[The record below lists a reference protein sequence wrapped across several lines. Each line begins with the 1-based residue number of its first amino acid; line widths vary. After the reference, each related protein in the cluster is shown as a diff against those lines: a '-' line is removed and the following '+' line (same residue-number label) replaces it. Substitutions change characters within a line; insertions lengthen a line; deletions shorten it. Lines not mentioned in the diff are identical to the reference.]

1 MKFSRNTYA
10 VAFIFFIANICKV
23 NMTVAQEYLRM
34 IDSGDYSVLEIQKE
48 AEKHFENSD
57 KGRGTGWKQY
67 KRWEYNALRM
77 MDENGYLHPEGY
89 FVGQYEQMMAKRL
102 KDGNHQ
108 SRNGDFWEDLGPTYW
123 KATSSWNPGVGR
135 VTAFSVDPSDHNHM
149 IVGANTGGVWR
160 STDGGKN
167 WVSLNDFYSNMTV
180 FSTAIDP
187 KDKEIYYFGS
197 SAGRIY
203 KSFNAGQTWSQIGI
217 AGNSQIN
224 KILINPYNTD
234 IVYASSQNS
243 GVYRSDDGG
252 GTWRKIINDNAG
264 YDIEFKPGDPNT
276 LYASGNGFHISE
288 DGGESFTRLPEIDPD
303 VELLEIIN
311 PPNIRG
317 FQFVVENNF
326 SPGKVSVP
334 AYPDS
339 LQAKMAV
346 YLDKNS
352 TTSEACTEA
361 QNGAELEGK
370 IVIVRRGNCNF
381 TEKVL
386 RAQSYGALAVIVV
399 NNDAGQPFAMGGGDA
414 NIHIPAVMIG
424 REFGNILMNVVK
436 SRDSEA
442 KLQQPKS
449 QNDRFRSGPKMI
461 GVTPANPEIVYI
473 LEAEGSIFGGLYK
486 SYNSGKTF
494 ERLNHENKNYFGY
507 STAADDDRG
516 QAPRDMDIAVHPKN
530 ENEVH
535 IAGILSWLSLDGG
548 QSFRASSDWIPN
560 LAASA
565 NRGYNHADV
574 DIMAFVGDTL
584 YVGTDGGF
592 FRSINTSEIR
602 KDMFEDLSTGLG
614 IRQFYRI
621 GVAQTN
627 PGRISGG
634 SQDNGTSLF
643 TYSEGWRDWLGADGM
658 ETFFSLANPD
668 VVYGTSQNG
677 GLYRSADLGQSYSSL
692 NIPDAGSGN
701 WVTPFERDPI
711 NGGVIYA
718 GYDRIYKSE
727 DGGNNWAAISP
738 TFPEKLNEMKISPAD
753 NNIIYASHN
762 NTLYRTING
771 GQSWTQLT
779 GYSGR
784 INYISCHP
792 TDPNTVAIATTHSG
806 KVFVSKNKGAT
817 WTSYRLNL
825 PDFSALCI
833 TWEDND
839 YNGLYLGTNFGVY
852 YTDDRFNEWILFNNQ
867 LPNVII
873 NELEINYQEGKIYAA
888 TYGRGLWASNLF
900 IADPDKVYDEKL
912 STLKIYPNP
921 SNHVVNINWEYD
933 QAVNLRVYDIHGKLV
948 KQIKNQMLKAYQMD
962 ISDLDTGQYFI
973 EFQTPLGIETKK
985 IMVVK

>member
-1 MKFSRNTYA
+1 
-10 VAFIFFIANICKV
+10 
-23 NMTVAQEYLRM
+23 M
-34 IDSGDYSVLEIQKE
+34 IDAGYYSVFEIQKE
-48 AEKHFENSD
+48 AEKHFKDSD
-57 KGRGTGWKQY
+57 KGKGTGWKQY

-77 MDENGYLHPEGY
+77 MDEDGYLYPEEY
-89 FVGQYEQMMAKRL
+89 FIREFEQMMAQRL
-102 KDGNHQ
+102 KDGSHQ

-123 KATSSWNPGVGR
+123 RATSSWNPGVGR
-135 VTAFSVDPSDHNHM
+135 VTGFSVDPSDHNHL

-160 STDGGKN
+160 TTDGGKN
-167 WVSLNDFYSNMTV
+167 WVPLNDFYSNMTV

-187 KDKEIYYFGS
+187 QDNRIYYFGS
-197 SAGRIY
+197 SAGRVY
-203 KSFNAGQTWSQIGI
+203 KSFNSGQTWSQIGV

-224 KILINPYNTD
+224 KILINPSNAD

-252 GTWRKIINDNAG
+252 FTWRKIIDDDAG

-288 DGGESFTRLPEIDPD
+288 DGGESFTRLPEINQNL
-303 VELLEIIN
+303 ELLEILS
-311 PPNIRG
+311 PPNISG
-317 FQFVVENNF
+317 FRFVVENNF

-339 LQAKMAV
+339 LQAMMAL

-352 TTSEACTEA
+352 TTSEACTDA
-361 QNGAELEGK
+361 QNETELNGK
-370 IVIVRRGNCNF
+370 IVIVRRGNCSF
-381 TEKVL
+381 VEKVL

-399 NNDAGQPFAMGGGDA
+399 NNEGGQPFGMGGGDA
-414 NIHIPAVMIG
+414 QINIPAVMIG
-424 REFGNILMNVVK
+424 RDFGNILMNVVK
-436 SRDSEA
+436 TRESVA

-461 GVTPANPEIVYI
+461 GVTPANPDIVYV
-473 LEAEGSIFGGLYK
+473 LEAQSSIFGGLYK
-486 SYNSGKTF
+486 SYDGGKTF
-494 ERLNHENKNYFGY
+494 DRLNHDNKNYFGY

-535 IAGILSWLSLDGG
+535 IAGILSWLSTDGG
-548 QSFRASSDWIPN
+548 QSFRASSDWVPN
-560 LAASA
+560 RAANA

-574 DIMAFVGDTL
+574 DIMTFVGDTL
-584 YVGTDGGF
+584 YLGTDGGF
-592 FRSINTSEIR
+592 FRSVNTSEIK

-643 TYSEGWRDWLGADGM
+643 TYSDGWRDWLGADGM

-677 GLYRSADLGQSYSSL
+677 GLYRSTDLGQSYSGL
-692 NIPDAGSGN
+692 NIPDAGSGS
-701 WVTPFERDPI
+701 WVTPFERDPLF
-711 NGGVIYA
+711 GGVIYA

-727 DGGNNWAAISP
+727 DGGNNWVAISP

-753 NNIIYASHN
+753 NNVIYASHN
-762 NTLYRTING
+762 NILHRTING
-771 GQSWTQLT
+771 GQSWTQLS

-792 TDPNTVAIATTHSG
+792 TDPNAVAIATNSSG
-806 KVFVSKNKGAT
+806 KVFVSRNKGAS

-833 TWEDND
+833 TWVDNE

-867 LPNVII
+867 LPNVIV
-873 NELEINYQEGKIYAA
+873 NELEINYEEEKIYAA
-888 TYGRGLWASNLF
+888 TYGRGLWVSKLF
-900 IADPDKVYDEKL
+900 EIEPNKVKDEKL

-921 SNHVVNINWEYD
+921 ANQVINIDWVDD
-933 QAVNLRVYDIHGKLV
+933 QAIKLRVYNIHGKLV
-948 KQIKNQMLKAYQMD
+948 KQLKNITAKSYPLD
-962 ISDLDTGQYFI
+962 ISDLDTGQYYI
-973 EFQTPLGIETKK
+973 EFQTTFGIETKK
-985 IMVVK
+985 LIVAR